1 MTALGQRMLG
11 VVLVLAFA
19 SLYVWHGGKAA
30 LFLSILAALMLA
42 SALIIHF
49 LGPRNINIRRQ
60 MHANRVVAGERTRV
74 AVELKFDCP
83 IPLLWIILCE
93 NTPAGVHR
101 KLLFPGTR
109 RQFTYQYELSGLRRG
124 VYRWESSRLYWGDVF
139 GWNTVS
145 AETVNHTSLIVVPQ
159 AAEWGESDSGA
170 YSAMGEDALSERRS
184 SQGNRSPEFREYQQG
199 DPLGRVHWKSTAKTG
214 KLQTFLPETSD
225 SVSLGILVYEGAS
238 GYEVRQSEKKD
249 TPSFER
255 AVRAAARWIHTA
267 ERDNIPYQ
275 LWMEGGES
283 GFAHQEKWKQELLHS
298 PENHALD
305 KLAQAR
311 IATAQAVS
319 PSLRTEMLD
328 RMALGSRIVI
338 LTGKMD
344 DALVEW
350 VMCAIGLGYRVEV
363 QLTEFMAGEDPSP
376 VSRTDSLKSNTNQK
390 RGDYGDVTA
399 DTTIASETA
408 QSVATDQTIRDIDN
422 ESVEQLRQ
430 RGVMIHW
437 ITDGS
442 LPSMRKAE
450 VTDVGA

>member
-11 VVLVLAFA
+11 AVLVIAFA

-30 LFLSILAALMLA
+30 LFLSIMAALMLA

-60 MHANRVVAGERTRV
+60 MHANRVVAGEITRV

-159 AAEWGESDSGA
+159 AAEWGENNPGE
-170 YSAMGEDALSERRS
+170 YSAVGEDALSERRS

-214 KLQTFLPETSD
+214 RLQTFLPETSD

-238 GYEVRQSEKKD
+238 GYEVRQSEKRD
-249 TPSFER
+249 TPAFER
-255 AVRAAARWIHTA
+255 VVRAAARWIHTA

-275 LWMEGGES
+275 LWTEGGGS
-283 GFAHQEKWKQELLHS
+283 GSAHQEKWQQELLHS

-311 IATAQAVS
+311 ISAPQAVS

-328 RMALGSRIVI
+328 RMAIGSRIVI

-350 VMCAIGLGYRVEV
+350 VMCAIRLGYRVEV
-363 QLTEFMAGEDPSP
+363 QLTEFMAGEGSSP
-376 VSRTDSLKSNTNQK
+376 ISRAESLSSNMAQQRENHVDAADSAVVSQK
-390 RGDYGDVTA
+390 A
-399 DTTIASETA
+399 HSIAK
-408 QSVATDQTIRDIDN
+408 DQTISDMGN
-422 ESVEQLRQ
+422 ESLEQLRQ
-430 RGVMIHW
+430 SGVQIHW
-437 ITDGS
+437 ITDCS